1 MTSPSVQM
9 SAYKGLMSRITSLAL
24 LLVFVVSAQAHD
36 APTAAQDPCSAPSV
50 QTDKRPGAGGPPTK
64 VSVGLR
70 MIDLTEINDVKQT
83 MTGDFLVILTWK
95 DPRLVHLEGCNISL
109 NNIWT
114 PRVAFFNSGRLIL
127 SEPKEARIGSGGL
140 VKYVQRYYG
149 SLATYHQLHDFPF
162 DDQVFRIS
170 LFPLELAENELQLVV
185 DEQVTGRRDLLNISD
200 WTILPV
206 KGTISHRY
214 IDAFDRYHSV
224 YHFEIP
230 AQRITS
236 YYAWKVILPLC
247 LIVAMS
253 WGVFWIDPAKFGPQ
267 IGLSA
272 TSMLTM
278 IAFIF
283 ATTNML
289 PALGYFTI
297 LDLFIT
303 ASTILIFL
311 AMVVS
316 ITTSYLIS
324 SERAELATRIDGVC
338 RFVFPLAFVSV
349 VILVFFAS
357 NL

>member
-1 MTSPSVQM
+1 ME
-9 SAYKGLMSRITSLAL
+9 GN
-24 LLVFVVSAQAHD
+24 
-36 APTAAQDPCSAPSV
+36 PTA
-50 QTDKRPGAGGPPTK
+50 
-64 VSVGLR
+64 VSDRG
-70 MIDLTEINDVKQT
+70 DVL
-83 MTGDFLVILTWK
+83 GI
-95 DPRLVHLEGCNISL
+95 
-109 NNIWT
+109 
-114 PRVAFFNSGRLIL
+114 
-127 SEPKEARIGSGGL
+127 
-140 VKYVQRYYG
+140 
-149 SLATYHQLHDFPF
+149 
-162 DDQVFRIS
+162 
-170 LFPLELAENELQLVV
+170 
-185 DEQVTGRRDLLNISD
+185 
-200 WTILPV
+200 
-206 KGTISHRY
+206 
-214 IDAFDRYHSV
+214 
-224 YHFEIP
+224 
-230 AQRITS
+230 
-236 YYAWKVILPLC
+236 
-247 LIVAMS
+247 
-253 WGVFWIDPAKFGPQ
+253 FWIDPAKFGPQ